1 MMRTLSQTNPSILG
15 SGNKPKKGDEDLLT
29 VKVVY
34 TRVAN
39 GAPGTTTKTWPG
51 NLIGALAYFR
61 PDSVIALD
69 GEEVRVDLVYIWP
82 GGLEEHEAL
91 KVWRQSRTGLGYSM
105 TGIGG
110 PYTAAAEG
118 W

>member
-1 MMRTLSQTNPSILG
+1 MNPNIPG
-15 SGNKPKKGDEDLLT
+15 SGNKSKKGSENLLT
-29 VKVVY
+29 VKVIY
-34 TRVAN
+34 TRLSD
-39 GAPGTTTKTWPG
+39 GSHGTTTKTWPG
-51 NLIGALAYFR
+51 NLTGALAYFH
-61 PDSVIALD
+61 PDSMIELD
-69 GEEVRVDLVYIWP
+69 GEKIRVDLVYIWP
-82 GGLEEHEAL
+82 GDLEEHEAL

>member
-1 MMRTLSQTNPSILG
+1 M
-15 SGNKPKKGDEDLLT
+15 LT
-29 VKVVY
+29 VKVIY
-34 TRVAN
+34 TRLPD
-39 GAPGTTTKTWPG
+39 GAHGTTTKTWPG
-51 NLIGALAYFR
+51 NFLIGALTHFR
-61 PDSVIALD
+61 PDSMIALD

-82 GGLEEHEAL
+82 GDLEEHETL

-105 TGIGG
+105 TGIAG

>member
-1 MMRTLSQTNPSILG
+1 M
-15 SGNKPKKGDEDLLT
+15 LT
-29 VKVVY
+29 VKIDY
-34 TRVAN
+34 TRLSN
-39 GAPGTTTKTWPG
+39 GYHGSIIAKYPG

-105 TGIGG
+105 TGIRG